1 MKVPW
6 LLCLSQFSI
15 QVCAM
20 RTLAPAFHCGN
31 RELLYPPL
39 ETRVEIMPIEKSKTS
54 AEPTP
59 TRSERYITRSKEST
73 RTSREL
79 MGNSRIL
86 RLASIALYRNKGRRR
101 TAAANPTT
109 ETA

>member
-1 MKVPW
+1 VFITI
-6 LLCLSQFSI
+6 LNSGLCDADA
-15 QVCAM
+15 CA
-20 RTLAPAFHCGN
+20 RNSRLRR
-31 RELLYPPL
+31 RELPYTPL

-59 TRSERYITRSKEST
+59 TRSERYIVRSKEST
-73 RTSREL
+73 RTSLEL
-79 MGNSRIL
+79 IGNSRIL

-101 TAAANPTT
+101 TADAKPAT